1 MSNMIAVLESI
12 GWNASS
18 QLALRDGDD
27 AVLGAVEITPD
38 ERAALLAG
46 DGARLAALIGAPK
59 IVCCALE
66 KHDDDEDEDVP
77 AREDDEDDKSA
88 IRAQTLVA
96 SPIA

>member
-18 QLALRDGDD
+18 QLALRGGDD
-27 AVLGAVEITPD
+27 AVLEDVKIAPQVRT
-38 ERAALLAG
+38 ALLAG
-46 DGARLAALIGAPK
+46 DGARLAALIGAPA

-88 IRAQTLVA
+88 IRTQALVA